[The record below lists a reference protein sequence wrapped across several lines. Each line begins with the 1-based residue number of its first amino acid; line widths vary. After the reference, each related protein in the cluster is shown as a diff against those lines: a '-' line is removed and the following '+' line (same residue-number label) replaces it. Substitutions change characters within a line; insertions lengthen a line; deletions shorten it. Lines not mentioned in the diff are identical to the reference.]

1 MKEFSI
7 TFTATVV
14 QILTTAHP
22 AHAAQQAYDAKG
34 ILVCSIPLFC
44 ALIIAIIP
52 DEGLAKKRADIK
64 DKNSGTVVEIDC
76 NFSLDHNI
84 KNGKESKSN

>member
-1 MKEFSI
+1 MKAFSI
-7 TFTATVV
+7 TFAATVV

-22 AHAAQQAYDAKG
+22 ACAAQQAYDSKG

-52 DEGLAKKRADIK
+52 DEGLAEKKRI
-64 DKNSGTVVEIDC
+64 
-76 NFSLDHNI
+76 
-84 KNGKESKSN
+84 